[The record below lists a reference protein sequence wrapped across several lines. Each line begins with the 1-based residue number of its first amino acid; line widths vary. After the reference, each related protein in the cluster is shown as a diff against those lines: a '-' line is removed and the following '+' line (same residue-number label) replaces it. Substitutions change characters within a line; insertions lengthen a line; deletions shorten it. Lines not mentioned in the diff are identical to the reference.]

1 MASRA
6 EQVAALQCEWEG
18 NPRWQG
24 VSRPYSAD
32 DVVRLRGSFLV
43 EHSIAR
49 RGAERLW
56 ALLREQPFLAA
67 LGAVGGHQAMQQV
80 MAGLRA
86 VYVPGEVL
94 PGQSLDPVGQV
105 ATAVRSINSTLLRA
119 DQVQWAEGRD
129 DCDFLAPVVVDGEAG
144 PACASAIFELVRALV
159 EAGAAGV
166 HFGDQ
171 LAPLNRGAAV
181 LLPTR
186 ESIGKLTAAR
196 LAADVMGTPTVL
208 IARTVAEGA
217 SLLAS
222 DIDGSDR
229 PFCTGERTVE
239 GFYKVRNGLE
249 PAVARALAYAPFADV
264 LWCATGRPDLA
275 LARDFAEAVHEKF
288 PGKLLAYDCSPS
300 FNWKKHLD
308 DASIARF
315 QKELAAMGYRFQFIS
330 LAGAHALDYGMFD
343 LAHGF
348 ARRQMSAFVEL
359 QEAEFAA
366 AEKGFAAL
374 KLQREL
380 AGGYA
385 DAVARASGQGQPA
398 PMALRV
404 A

>member
-6 EQVAALQCEWEG
+6 EQVAALQFDWDG

-24 VSRPYSAD
+24 VARPYLAE

-67 LGAVGGHQAMQQV
+67 LGAVGAHQAMQQV

-86 VYVPGEVL
+86 LYVAGEVW
-94 PGQSLDPVGQV
+94 PGQSLYAASQV
-105 ATAVRSINSTLLRA
+105 ATAVRSINDTLLRA

-129 DCDFLAPVVVDGEAG
+129 DCDFLAPVVADGEAG
-144 PACASAIFELVRALV
+144 AACAGAAFELTRALI

-171 LAPLNRGAAV
+171 MASPDRGAARLV
-181 LLPTR
+181 PTR
-186 ESIGKLTAAR
+186 EAIAKLTAAR
-196 LAADVMGTPTVL
+196 LAADVMGTPTLL

-222 DIDGSDR
+222 DIDGNDK

-264 LWCATGRPDLA
+264 LWCETSRPDLA
-275 LARDFAEAVHEKF
+275 FAKAFAEAVHEKF

-315 QKELAAMGYRFQFIS
+315 QKELAAMGYKFQVIS
-330 LAGAHALDYGMFD
+330 LAGAHALNYGMFN
-343 LAHGF
+343 LAHGY
-348 ARRQMSAFVEL
+348 ARRQMAAFVEL

-366 AEKGFAAL
+366 AEKGFAAV

-380 AGGYA
+380 ADGYA
-385 DAVARASGQGQPA
+385 DAVARAIGQGQPA